1 MASDEKNPNSQRIDA
16 AIAEYLEMLEKG
28 GQPDQVAFLARHAAI
43 ANELSEFIAEY
54 SSFKR
59 DALPKG
65 GHATTNFSHFND
77 DRSTG
82 SVPIDEIR
90 YFGDYELL
98 DEIAARWHGDCL
110 QSAAKDTQPHRR
122 SQHDS
127 DRPTR
132 IESRGRSILRRS
144 SGGRQTRSSKY
155 RTDFRSWTASRAAL
169 LLNGLCCGR

>member
-98 DEIAARWHGDCL
+98 DEIAHGGMG
-110 QSAAKDTQPHRR
+110 
-122 SQHDS
+122 
-127 DRPTR
+127 
-132 IESRGRSILRRS
+132 IV
-144 SGGRQTRSSKY
+144 
-155 RTDFRSWTASRAAL
+155 
-169 LLNGLCCGR
+169 